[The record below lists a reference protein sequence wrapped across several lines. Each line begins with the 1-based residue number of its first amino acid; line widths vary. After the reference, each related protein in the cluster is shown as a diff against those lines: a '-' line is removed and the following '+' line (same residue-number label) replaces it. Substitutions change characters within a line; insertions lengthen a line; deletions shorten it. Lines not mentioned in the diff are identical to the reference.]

1 MDGGEWERDYV
12 CVYIHNKTTK
22 LKGERDERR
31 WAWANG
37 GGKNF
42 QLYYIIFSFS
52 FSFFRFRFF
61 WRNDTLLRRI
71 CEKHPTK
78 RDYKKNKEIKG
89 NRGRRV

>member
-1 MDGGEWERDYV
+1 MREGGHGQMGVGRISNYT
-12 CVYIHNKTTK
+12 I
-22 LKGERDERR
+22 
-31 WAWANG
+31 
-37 GGKNF
+37 
-42 QLYYIIFSFS
+42 LYFLFL
-52 FSFFRFRFF
+52 FLFLDFGFF